1 MNRWKWGFRVT
12 LTTVLLSAALGAQ
25 TFPLRDPML
34 PNTFKTWTDPV
45 ATPVKVAIR
54 AGRLFDSK
62 SGQFLTKQV
71 IVVDGERITEVGPE
85 GKVTIPAGYRTI
97 DLSQATVMPG
107 FIDVHSHVFEEAP
120 PKGETTLNL
129 MFDAAQSA
137 EHCLLAGFTTM
148 RDAGSHG
155 NGNADVLVRDAI
167 DAGHIIGPRL
177 LVATE
182 GVRLAKDGPRGPE
195 AVRAEVRRQIKEG
208 AQHIKTYSG
217 GGYSFSPDGQV
228 TYGPASLTLEE
239 LQALVDEANKNKV
252 RVMAHTLGGDGL
264 RFAIEAGVHS
274 IEHAQGLTQELATMM
289 AQKGLYYN
297 PTIIRYTLTNIL
309 EGDKKKFGG
318 HSIVPI
324 FEKNI
329 RMAIATPNLKIPLG
343 TGVDGHWY
351 PYGSQG
357 REFEALVHFGMAPV
371 RALQAGTS
379 VAAEA
384 MGWEDRVGSIE
395 KGKLAD
401 IVAVTGDPL
410 KDITE
415 LQRVKFVM
423 KGGKVFVSQIG
434 GGTMMTSSR

>member
-1 MNRWKWGFRVT
+1 MTLCKW
-12 LTTVLLSAALGAQ
+12 VLAVGLAAPLLPAGVNAQ
-25 TFPLRDPML
+25 TFPLRDPMM

-45 ATPVKVAIR
+45 AVPVKVAIR
-54 AGRLFDSK
+54 AGRLFDSR
-62 SGQFLTKQV
+62 SGQFLTNQV
-71 IVVDGERITEVGPE
+71 ILVDGERIADVGPA
-85 GKVTIPAGYRTI
+85 GKIRIPAGFRTI

-120 PKGETTLNL
+120 QKGQTTLNL

-177 LVATE
+177 SVATE
-182 GVRLAKDGPRGPE
+182 GVRLSKESRGPD
-195 AVRAEVRRQIKEG
+195 AARAMVREQIKAG
-208 AQHIKTYSG
+208 ATHIKTYSG
-217 GGYSFSPDGQV
+217 GSYSFSSDGQV
-228 TYGPASLTLEE
+228 QYGPGTLTLDE
-239 LQALVDEANKNKV
+239 LQALVDEANKNNM

-264 RFAIEAGVHS
+264 RDAIIAGVHS

-289 AQKGLYYN
+289 AKKGLYYN
-297 PTIIRYTLTNIL
+297 PTIIRYTVTPIV
-309 EGDKKKFGG
+309 ESDKKRFNG

-329 RMAIATPNLKIPLG
+329 RMAIATANLKIPLG

-357 REFEALVHFGMAPV
+357 REFEALVRFGMTPV

-379 VAAEA
+379 LAAEA

-395 KGKLAD
+395 KGKFAD
-401 IVAVTGDPL
+401 IVAVAGDPL

-415 LQRVKFVM
+415 LQRVTFVM
-423 KGGKVFVSQIG
+423 KGGRVFVNQVGGIG
-434 GGTMMTSSR
+434 TMTSSR